1 MRKALYLIGQ
11 LSDND
16 VEWIVDHSQRR
27 DVVAGTVLI
36 REGHDIDTLI
46 ILLDGLL
53 EVTGTTLGKQVVQL
67 GAGEVVGEISLLDSR
82 PPTAT
87 VTAVR
92 KSVILAIPR
101 EDLQMKL
108 RSDVA
113 FAARF
118 YRALAMFLAHRL
130 RNMVQKLGYGKG
142 QPLQEEVEY
151 QDELSPEILD
161 SVTLA
166 GARFDRVL
174 QKLLAH

>member
-16 VEWIVDHSQRR
+16 VEWIVSHSERR
-27 DVVAGTVLI
+27 IVSAGAVLI
-36 REGHDIDTLI
+36 REGQDIDTLI
-46 ILLDGLL
+46 ILLDGQL
-53 EVTGTTLGKQVVQL
+53 EVTGSHLGKQAVQL

-87 VTAVR
+87 VTATR
-92 KSVILAIPR
+92 NSVVLAIPR
-101 EDLQMKL
+101 GELL
-108 RSDVA
+108 LHLTSDVA

-130 RNMVQKLGYGKG
+130 RNMTQKLGYGKDE
-142 QPLQEEVEY
+142 PLKEDVEY

-161 SVTLA
+161 RVTLA